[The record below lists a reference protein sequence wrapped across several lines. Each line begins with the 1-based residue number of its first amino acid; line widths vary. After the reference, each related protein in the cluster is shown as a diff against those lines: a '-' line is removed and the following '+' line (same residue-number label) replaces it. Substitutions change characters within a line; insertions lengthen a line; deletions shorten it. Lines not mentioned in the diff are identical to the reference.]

1 MSFQYPADL
10 TDIQWIKKQAAWR
23 NLDAKWE
30 SADVLA
36 PDEYLGGLLFE
47 PIGIA
52 APVGQADSYL
62 QKWRTNEY
70 AIGTWLENSRLQ
82 TGRLLYPFFGPI
94 TTLDDNPSA
103 GLYTHNGVKR
113 SSEVPINKGR
123 HIQRLNEDSG
133 ENEIVD
139 CMGMLP
145 ARYHA
150 ECTEVSSITTQSA
163 LWRVAFTKSTSVD
176 LITRPTE
183 LTQAPFQWPDF
194 TFSTLTYGG
203 ETIEAD
209 IRGWAFDVIND
220 VEWRGLDNTKHYSVG
235 KMNKYIDIAVTL
247 NLVPSGKNLFELIRT
262 ALESYATDIDIT
274 VKMGRPHDS
283 VIDFLKFTHDKLYC
297 YPFDII
303 PSSKDSWYE
312 GYMVRFHQLSTGSL
326 TTQEINDLD
335 DDHYET

>member
-10 TDIQWIKKQAAWR
+10 TDIQWIKKQILWR
-23 NLDAKWE
+23 NADAKWE
-30 SADVLA
+30 TADVLA
-36 PDEYLGGLLFE
+36 PDEYIGGLLFE

-52 APVGQADSYL
+52 NPVGQADTYL

-70 AIGTWLENSRLQ
+70 AIGTWLETSRLQ

-94 TTLDDNPSA
+94 TTLDDDPSA

-113 SSEVPINKGR
+113 SSQTPINMGR

-145 ARYHA
+145 TRWHA
-150 ECTEVSSITTQSA
+150 ECTEVSSIATQSA
-163 LWRVAFTKSTSVD
+163 LWRVAFTKSTGVD

-183 LTQAPFQWPDF
+183 LIQAPFQWPDF
-194 TFSTLTYGG
+194 TFPTLTYNS

-209 IRGWAFDVIND
+209 VRGWAIDIVND

-235 KMNKYIDIAVTL
+235 KMNKYIDIAITL
-247 NLVPSGKNLFELIRT
+247 NLVPTGKNLFELIRT
-262 ALESYATDIDIT
+262 VLESYATDVDIT
-274 VKMGRPHDS
+274 VKMGRPYDS

-326 TTQEINDLD
+326 TTQEINDLV